1 MRKSFK
7 FRLYPNHEQKQKMF
21 FTLNRC
27 RELYNAALSERK
39 DSYKYTG
46 KGVTYYDQKKDL
58 PEIKDIRE
66 EYKDIHS
73 QVLQDVFLRLDKGMK
88 SFFRRVKNGE
98 KAGFPRFQGRN
109 RYDSFTYPQGGYT
122 LSEKHVTL
130 SKIGKVKVKLYRAIE
145 GDIKTATVKREVDQW
160 SIIFSCEVEQPV
172 PLPEVQSEIGIDL
185 GVTHFA
191 ALSDGTFIDSPRFFR
206 KAQKDLKRKQRHL
219 SRCKR
224 GSHRRDKARKQVAK
238 CYRKVKNQRRD
249 FHFKEAKKLAEQ
261 HQVIV
266 FEDLQLTNLTK
277 HAKPKQDEATGEY
290 LPNGASAKSGLTKS
304 ILDAGLGQ
312 FVKIV
317 TFKAANAGRQVYTID
332 PKYTSQVCS
341 ACGVKGPRKD
351 LSVRGHT
358 CTSCGLVLDRDTN
371 AAINIHLA
379 WKTPT
384 YWNAVR
390 GAARQCVEA
399 PAFLAWGTSLKWFKR
414 TL

>member
-1 MRKSFK
+1 MRKAFK
-7 FRLYPNHEQKQKMF
+7 FRLYPNKEQEQKMF
-21 FTLNRC
+21 FTLTRC
-27 RELYNAALSERK
+27 RELYNAALSERR

-46 KGVTYYDQKKDL
+46 KGVSYYDQKRDL
-58 PEIKDIRE
+58 PEIKEIRE
-66 EYKDIHS
+66 EYNDIHS
-73 QVLQDVFLRLDKGMK
+73 QVLQDVMLRLDKGMK
-88 SFFRRVKNGE
+88 RFFDRVKRGE
-98 KAGFPRFQGRN
+98 TPGFPRFQGRN

-130 SKIGKVKVKLYRAIE
+130 SKIGKVKVKLHRPIE
-145 GDIKTATVKREVDQW
+145 EPIKTATVKREVDQW
-160 SIIFSCEVEQPV
+160 YIVFSCEVEQPV
-172 PLPEVQSEIGIDL
+172 PLPETQSEIGIDL

-206 KAQKDLKRKQRHL
+206 KAQADLKRKQRKL

-224 GSHRRDKARKQVAK
+224 GSHRRNRARLQVAK
-238 CYRKVKNQRRD
+238 AHRKVKNQRRA
-249 FHFKEAKKLAEQ
+249 FHFKEAKKLVAQ
-261 HQVIV
+261 HRFIV

-312 FVKIV
+312 FVQIV
-317 TFKAANAGRQVYTID
+317 TFKAANAGRQVSTID
-332 PKYTSQVCS
+332 SKYTSQVCS
-341 ACGVKGPRKD
+341 ACGVKGPKKD
-351 LSVRGHT
+351 LSQRVHT
-358 CTSCGLVLDRDTN
+358 CTSCGIVLDRDTN

-379 WKTPT
+379 WKMPT

-399 PAFLAWGTSLKWFKR
+399 PSF
-414 TL
+414 